1 MMDAYLRELSAELRR
16 RGVPP
21 ARRRRLLAET
31 EDHLRSGVDALSRF
45 GDAATLAQRCADE
58 LAAMTARRMSFT
70 AFAALA
76 IAGMV
81 FGAVLLAIF
90 TVAPARTLVCCSQ
103 AQPLQALT
111 VGLLVVAPQVAFVAG
126 LLAPIRAFRLRGVT
140 PLPAQ
145 EVRLL
150 RRRTATALVS
160 GIAAMCALALFVL
173 EYGTVLPSWS
183 APIATVGSAL
193 SGALLLGVA
202 VWAARSMRV
211 RVQTSGD
218 AGDLFADIGGVVPA
232 QLRGHPWVFCFAV
245 ALGLALV
252 VLAAG
257 VAADD
262 AYDAALRATAEAL
275 ACLGGFAALGRFL
288 GLRTRDAS
296 RVTR

>member
-1 MMDAYLRELSAELRR
+1 MDAYLRELSAELRR

-31 EDHLRSGVDALSRF
+31 ADHLRGDADALSRF
-45 GDAATLAQRCADE
+45 GDAAMLAQRCADE
-58 LAAMTARRMSFT
+58 LATPAARRMSFR

-76 IAGMV
+76 FAGLF
-81 FGAVLLAIF
+81 FGTLLLSIF
-90 TVAPARTLVCCSQ
+90 TVMPARTLACCSQ
-103 AQPLQALT
+103 TQPLQALT

-126 LLAPIRAFRLRGVT
+126 LLALIRALRLRGVT

-145 EVRLL
+145 EVRVL

-160 GIAAMCALALFVL
+160 GIAAMCALALFAL

-183 APIATVGSAL
+183 APIAAVGAAL
-193 SGALLLGVA
+193 STALLLGVA
-202 VWAARSMRV
+202 VGAARNMRV

-218 AGDLFADIGGVVPA
+218 AGDLFADIGAVVPVP
-232 QLRGHPWVFCFAV
+232 LRGHPWAFAAVV
-245 ALGLALV
+245 ALGLALL

-262 AYDAALRATAEAL
+262 PYDAAVRATAEAL
-275 ACLGGFAALGRFL
+275 ACLAGFAVLGRFL
-288 GLRTRDAS
+288 GLRAQRSAD
-296 RVTR
+296 